1 MSERHYGHRAEMKKG
16 NGGMGEHFHKHM
28 KEKNWDVDQVS
39 EYVDVTVIGSVDA
52 SRPDARKRLD
62 NLEAD
67 FQNRLMTMN
76 FHGGM
81 NDRDDRRRENRA

>member
-1 MSERHYGHRAEMKKG
+1 MEDGRKKFSSSSQIVVRSRHWGRG
-16 NGGMGEHFHKHM
+16 NVNQITLH
-28 KEKNWDVDQVS
+28 
-39 EYVDVTVIGSVDA
+39 VDVTVIGSVDS

-62 NLEAD
+62 NLETD

-81 NDRDDRRRENRA
+81 NDRDDRRRESRI